1 MSASTMRPLPPPPGG
16 DDIPDGPAPG
26 ETSTQD
32 AGSAAPAQS
41 SPASEMGTRMVLNVV
56 RDLRAIAKAYPA
68 ASPAVHAMLEQV
80 PKVQQ
85 AMFSSV
91 KPGEPAAPPNS

>member
-1 MSASTMRPLPPPPGG
+1 MAAATRPLPPPPGAG
-16 DDIPDGPAPG
+16 DDVPDSPSPG

-32 AGSAAPAQS
+32 AGTGTPAQA

-80 PKVQQ
+80 PKVQK

-91 KPGEPAAPPNS
+91 KAGEPAAPPNS